1 MKKIISLALCCV
13 IAASAFASCAQ
24 TPVKNYSPKIT
35 VSSSEAEESA
45 RYLTNRLGDS
55 LENSVYL
62 ALGDDSG
69 IDLSNFENDGYVI
82 RTDGASAVIAG
93 KNASALSFAV
103 RKYANEIEAGRA
115 VVDIAYHE
123 GYRIDEFRLAGADIS
138 EYAIEY
144 PAEHNENMMLAV
156 EDMKALVKK
165 ACGADLPVSEGITNR
180 ERAIEFRFTDNA
192 ELRDDGFRYFF
203 EGKRFVIE
211 GAVKRGCMYGVY
223 RFLRNEC
230 GWDNLVYGN
239 SHLQESALV
248 DISADTDVTEVPA
261 FDYCFPRHWRAGFV
275 NDGRAPHNYVRGDV
289 NYSYGYIDEAH
300 HADHLLETNGL
311 SQICYTDEETFY
323 YVCDNVE
330 EYINHLK
337 LNGWRLGKE
346 LQALDVAQSDSGAYC
361 ACKRCLEL
369 VRRENGAISGPVI
382 RWMNALVEEMDTRAG
397 CEGIIYKCYAYAGSN
412 KPCVTR
418 PSERVYVTFCTDYS
432 CSAHALDGKE
442 CHDDR
447 EIRIDLNDDFAS
459 WLRGWCELSDN
470 IYVWYYALDLTLQ
483 QYTIFETFYDDMKF
497 IQECGAKGMMIEC
510 ETEGLGMLYLLAQL
524 NVEMNWNPD
533 MTREEYEEAIDRL
546 LRNEFGDGWGYI
558 REYIDIWQKSQ
569 DLVGQCW
576 KCWSLNCLGSHIIY
590 LKHHAN
596 DPFRYSRYDTAYIE
610 EQFEYT
616 TYLLEKAEDMAADE
630 AQLKKCEL
638 FSCHMYYEGI
648 YSSYFKAYD
657 NNDIERLAELSRR
670 YDLII
675 ERMTKYG
682 INIKNFTIFKSS
694 ISDNLED
701 AAWLDW
707 ADWRD
712 ELPKGETQR
721 PMPDKYLTVD

>member
-1 MKKIISLALCCV
+1 MKKIISHALCCV
-13 IAASAFASCAQ
+13 IAASALASCAQ

-45 RYLTNRLGDS
+45 RYLTNRLGDA
-55 LENSVYL
+55 LENDVYL

-165 ACGADLPVSEGITNR
+165 ACGADLPVSEGITDR

-203 EGKRFVIE
+203 EGKRVVIE

-223 RFLRNEC
+223 RFLQNEC

-397 CEGIIYKCYAYAGSN
+397 
-412 KPCVTR
+412 
-418 PSERVYVTFCTDYS
+418 
-432 CSAHALDGKE
+432 
-442 CHDDR
+442 
-447 EIRIDLNDDFAS
+447 
-459 WLRGWCELSDN
+459 
-470 IYVWYYALDLTLQ
+470 
-483 QYTIFETFYDDMKF
+483 
-497 IQECGAKGMMIEC
+497 
-510 ETEGLGMLYLLAQL
+510 
-524 NVEMNWNPD
+524 
-533 MTREEYEEAIDRL
+533 
-546 LRNEFGDGWGYI
+546 
-558 REYIDIWQKSQ
+558 
-569 DLVGQCW
+569 
-576 KCWSLNCLGSHIIY
+576 
-590 LKHHAN
+590 
-596 DPFRYSRYDTAYIE
+596 
-610 EQFEYT
+610 
-616 TYLLEKAEDMAADE
+616 
-630 AQLKKCEL
+630 
-638 FSCHMYYEGI
+638 
-648 YSSYFKAYD
+648 
-657 NNDIERLAELSRR
+657 
-670 YDLII
+670 
-675 ERMTKYG
+675 
-682 INIKNFTIFKSS
+682 
-694 ISDNLED
+694 
-701 AAWLDW
+701 
-707 ADWRD
+707 
-712 ELPKGETQR
+712 
-721 PMPDKYLTVD
+721 

>member
-1 MKKIISLALCCV
+1 MKKLLSLALCCV
-13 IAASAFASCAQ
+13 IAASTLASCAQ
-24 TPVKNYSPKIT
+24 TPAKNFSPKIT
-35 VSSSEAEESA
+35 VSSSEADAYASW
-45 RYLTNRLGDS
+45 LTNRLGDS

-62 ALGDDSG
+62 ALGNDSG

-82 RTDGASAVIAG
+82 RADGASAVIAG
-93 KNASALSFAV
+93 KTATGLDMAV
-103 RKYANEIEAGRA
+103 RKYANEVDAGRA
-115 VVDIAYHE
+115 DALDIAYHE
-123 GYRIDEFRLAGADIS
+123 GNRIDELRLAGTNIA

-165 ACGADLPVSEGITNR
+165 ACGADLPISEGITDR

-211 GAVKRGCMYGVY
+211 GALKRGCMYGVY
-223 RFLRNEC
+223 RFLQNEC

-261 FDYCFPRHWRAGFV
+261 FDYCFPRHWKAGFV
-275 NDGRAPHNYVRGDV
+275 NDGRTPHNYVRGDV

-300 HADHLLETNGL
+300 HADHLLGTNGL

-497 IQECGAKGMMIEC
+497 IQECGVKGMMIEC

-546 LRNEFGDGWGYI
+546 LRNEFDGAT
-558 REYIDIWQKSQ
+558 S
-569 DLVGQCW
+569 
-576 KCWSLNCLGSHIIY
+576 
-590 LKHHAN
+590 AN
-596 DPFRYSRYDTAYIE
+596 TSISG
-610 EQFEYT
+610 
-616 TYLLEKAEDMAADE
+616 K
-630 AQLKKCEL
+630 
-638 FSCHMYYEGI
+638 
-648 YSSYFKAYD
+648 
-657 NNDIERLAELSRR
+657 SRR
-670 YDLII
+670 I
-675 ERMTKYG
+675 
-682 INIKNFTIFKSS
+682 SS
-694 ISDNLED
+694 VSVGNVG
-701 AAWLDW
+701 A
-707 ADWRD
+707 
-712 ELPKGETQR
+712 
-721 PMPDKYLTVD
+721 

>member
-45 RYLTNRLGDS
+45 RYLTNRLGDA
-55 LENSVYL
+55 LENDVYL
-62 ALGDDSG
+62 ALGNDSG

-165 ACGADLPVSEGITNR
+165 ACGADLPVSEGITDR

-223 RFLRNEC
+223 RFLQNEC

-261 FDYCFPRHWRAGFV
+261 FDYCFPRQWRARYV
-275 NDGRAPHNYVRGDV
+275 NEGRAPHGAVKTQIE
-289 NYSYGYIDEAH
+289 YSYGYIDEAH
-300 HADHLLETNGL
+300 HNDYLLGTNMYRG
-311 SQICYTDEETFY
+311 QICYTDEEVFY
-323 YVCDNVE
+323 GVCDRVE
-330 EYINHLK
+330 EYILSNVAA
-337 LNGWRLGKE
+337 GYSKE
-346 LQALDVAQSDSGAYC
+346 RFFQAIDIAQTDAAGYCHCKGCMTVA
-361 ACKRCLEL
+361 KE
-369 VRRENGAISGPVI
+369 ENGAVSGSVI
-382 RWMNALVEEMDTRAG
+382 RWMNKLVEEMDTREG
-397 CEGIIYKCYAYAGSN
+397 CEGIIYKCYAYHGSQP
-412 KPCVTR
+412 PCNTR
-418 PSERVYVTFCTDYS
+418 PSDRVYVTFCTDGA
-432 CSAHALDGKE
+432 CSGHSLNGRDCTEKFSVYALGNEKP
-442 CHDDR
+442 
-447 EIRIDLNDDFAS
+447 IFNNDDFAS
-459 WLRGWCELSDN
+459 WLRDWCELSDN
-470 IYVWYYALDLTLQ
+470 IYVWFYALENNLHA
-483 QYTIFETFYDDMKF
+483 YTIIDTLYDDVKYM
-497 IQECGAKGMMIEC
+497 QECGVKGMMMEC
-510 ETEGLGMLYLLAQL
+510 ETEGLGLLYLAAQL

-533 MTREEYEEAIDRL
+533 MTREEYDEAVDRL

-558 REYIDIWQKSQ
+558 REYIGIMQESQ
-569 DLVGQCW
+569 DRYGGCW
-576 KCWSLNCLGSHIIY
+576 NCWGWG
-590 LKHHAN
+590 
-596 DPFRYSRYDTAYIE
+596 DPAPTDKFDFEYDY
-610 EQFEYT
+610 EQFDRSA
-616 TYLLEKAEDMAADE
+616 YLVEKALDMATTASQ
-630 AQLKKCEL
+630 AAKCEI
-638 FSCHMYYEGI
+638 FSCHMYYKGC
-648 YSSYFKAYD
+648 YASYFKAYD
-657 NNDIERLAELSRR
+657 ENDTERLTELARRFELLSSRMR
-670 YDLII
+670 KHGFKFSCID
-675 ERMTKYG
+675 
-682 INIKNFTIFKSS
+682 IFKTSMA
-694 ISDNLED
+694 DNLED
-701 AAWLDW
+701 AAWTEW
-707 ADWRD
+707 VGSRD
-712 ELPKGETQR
+712 SLPRGEVQR
-721 PMPDKYLTVD
+721 PMPDKYLTED